1 MTSPVMSPSL
11 LIETYL
17 DNVWKQ
23 SIPPLKMVRDG
34 GTLSVPDR
42 CKFFNV

>member
-1 MTSPVMSPSL
+1 MSLPVMSPSL
-11 LIETYL
+11 LLETYL

-23 SIPPLKMVRDG
+23 TPPSPKKVKDG
-34 GTLSVPDR
+34 DTLSIPDR